1 MTSSYR
7 ARCDVREGVVA
18 EFGGQRTSGL
28 LMMHLM
34 IRFRRADRAGLPD
47 VRRGLAGH
55 KADRHPSTGL
65 MMSSVHGRGSSGF
78 EDVPVL
84 GAVKIVRP
92 VGRCILTAPALRR
105 RWPAVEEPRDVSNQT
120 VTG

>member
-1 MTSSYR
+1 VWACSS
-7 ARCDVREGVVA
+7 A
-18 EFGGQRTSGL
+18 
-28 LMMHLM
+28 
-34 IRFRRADRAGLPD
+34 I
-47 VRRGLAGH
+47 
-55 KADRHPSTGL
+55 
-65 MMSSVHGRGSSGF
+65 

-105 RWPAVEEPRDVSNQT
+105 RWPAVEETPRCEQRT